1 MKLNCKEGDL
11 AVVVRSATGKTVGQI
26 VACVKLARIPGL
38 YNADRSLSRGAVWET
53 DWYHPTVT
61 GGIGNFVMDADLRP
75 LRDNPGE
82 DETLTWAPRKEPV
95 AA

>member
-1 MKLNCKEGDL
+1 MNCKEGDL
-11 AVVVRSATGKTVGQI
+11 AVVVRDNCGSLGKIVRCIRLFESARWLNFDDTQYSSPTWLVDTVAPDGDG
-26 VACVKLARIPGL
+26 ALIP
-38 YNADRSLSRGAVWET
+38 YFEDR
-53 DWYHPTVT
+53 
-61 GGIGNFVMDADLRP
+61 NLRP